1 MVSSIMWEA
10 LKREVSLGEGWLYSD
25 VLYKFDLILL
35 QAIFFFYCNI
45 SEHHSRNRWLLAV
58 GEAKLPT

>member
-10 LKREVSLGEGWLYSD
+10 LKREVSLGEGWLCSD

-35 QAIFFFYCNI
+35 QAIFFFTAIFQNTI
-45 SEHHSRNRWLLAV
+45 RGIGDS
-58 GEAKLPT
+58 